1 MSTRNTSILLTA
13 IFVISV
19 VTCAQAATIKG
30 KAIYEGKVPKL
41 RPIKMDA
48 DPICLTKHADAVSP
62 DFLVLGEGNTLANVF
77 VRVISGVPKKDY
89 PAPAEAA
96 VLDQEGCLYHPHV
109 MGVMVNQPIDILNP
123 DGTLHNVHAV
133 AEVNDEFNIAMPKF
147 RKKITRTFDK
157 PEVMVKMKCDV
168 HPWMNGFIAVME
180 HPYFDVSETTGEF
193 SIENLPAGMYEV
205 EAWHEKLGT
214 QKVKVSLTEGG
225 TEELTFK
232 FSKPQN

>member
-1 MSTRNTSILLTA
+1 MSTHRFQIMLA
-13 IFVISV
+13 MVFAVSV
-19 VTCAQAATIKG
+19 VTSAQAATIKG
-30 KAIYEGKVPKL
+30 KAFYEGKVPKL

-48 DPICLTKHADAVSP
+48 DPICLTKHADPVSP

-77 VRVISGVPKKDY
+77 VRIVSGVPKKDY

-96 VLDQEGCLYHPHV
+96 VLDQKGCMYHPHV
-109 MGVMVNQPIDILNP
+109 LGVMVNQPVDILNP
-123 DGTLHNVHAV
+123 DGTLHNVHAM
-133 AEVNDEFNIAMPKF
+133 AKVNKEFNIAMPKF
-147 RKKITRTFDK
+147 RKKITRTFDQ

-168 HPWMNGFIAVME
+168 HPWMSGYVAVME

-193 SIENLPAGMYEV
+193 TIENLPAGTYEI

-214 QKVKVSLTEGG
+214 QKTKVMLDEGA

-232 FSKPQN
+232 FTKPQN